1 MTTESASL
9 LEQLELNKK
18 IERSYSHLGNLLL
31 FRVHLLRGRGEERRA
46 LSSSSSS
53 HSVVSYFHTRAITP
67 SVSIPTAAAL
77 AVSLA
82 RRCLI

>member
-9 LEQLELNKK
+9 LEQLEKNKK

-46 LSSSSSS
+46 LSSSS
-53 HSVVSYFHTRAITP
+53 VVSYFHTRAITP